1 LLGNAGSSNID
12 TLRPRKDQQWLT
24 APSSSH
30 RLIGGKILS
39 VRTSN
44 NTSQKIGCCFTD
56 FTSGSYFQTVS
67 LMVRHGRSI
76 SFSGIDEVES
86 KGILSKVLID
96 NGVYLGGSAIG
107 TGLNRATRYY
117 LSERVSKA
125 SIPEH
130 FQNIEKGVINDG
142 VDLTP
147 IEDSFFVVDLGIVV
161 SQVYQWRKYFPRIE
175 PFYGKTP
182 SSFHSIVGGFA
193 LNVTDYAPS
202 YHQLSSATPIP

>member
-1 LLGNAGSSNID
+1 
-12 TLRPRKDQQWLT
+12 
-24 APSSSH
+24 
-30 RLIGGKILS
+30 
-39 VRTSN
+39 
-44 NTSQKIGCCFTD
+44 
-56 FTSGSYFQTVS
+56 
-67 LMVRHGRSI
+67 MVRQDRSV

-117 LSERVSKA
+117 LLERVSKA
-125 SIPEH
+125 PVPQH
-130 FQNIEKGVINDG
+130 FQNIEAGVLNEG

-175 PFYGKTP
+175 PFYGKI
-182 SSFHSIVGGFA
+182 S
-193 LNVTDYAPS
+193 
-202 YHQLSSATPIP
+202 LSLYSHFWQVHE